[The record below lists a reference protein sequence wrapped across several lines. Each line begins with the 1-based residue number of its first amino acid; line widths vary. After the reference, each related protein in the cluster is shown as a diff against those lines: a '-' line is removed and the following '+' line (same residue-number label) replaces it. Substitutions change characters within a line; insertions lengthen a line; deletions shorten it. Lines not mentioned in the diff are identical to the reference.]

1 MRVTS
6 QSWDDP
12 LMILPDS
19 AAANS
24 YSSATKGPQSLT
36 TTNSTAWL
44 WESTQP
50 EIAGPGGRAEAA
62 RPWERVSASGKRA
75 PSGSEGERLVSGI
88 RGFSPGTQGQGT
100 YKQYT

>member
-12 LMILPDS
+12 LVILPDS

-50 EIAGPGGRAEAA
+50 ENCRSWREGPRLPGPGNGFQRAVNVLPVALRA
-62 RPWERVSASGKRA
+62 SVSC
-75 PSGSEGERLVSGI
+75 PE
-88 RGFSPGTQGQGT
+88 
-100 YKQYT
+100 